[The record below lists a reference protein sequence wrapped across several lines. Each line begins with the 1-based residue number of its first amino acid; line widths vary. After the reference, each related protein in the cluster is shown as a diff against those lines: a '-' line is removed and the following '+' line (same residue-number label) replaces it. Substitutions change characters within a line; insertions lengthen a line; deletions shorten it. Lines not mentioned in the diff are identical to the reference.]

1 MTWLLR
7 LAGVAVMWLGLV
19 LLCGPAVR
27 LADILPFFGSFVGVS
42 VNVICGIL
50 ALMISVVIIAL
61 SWLAHRPLVSV
72 ALLLAIAGATYLM
85 RGNGSSAPRA
95 GGNGGGGGGGLA
107 SCLRECASLKDDSTL
122 FDICSGACVKK
133 YA

>member
-1 MTWLLR
+1 
-7 LAGVAVMWLGLV
+7 MWLGLV
-19 LLCGPAVR
+19 LQCGPAVR
-27 LADILPFFGSFVGVS
+27 LANILPFFGSFVGLS

-72 ALLLAIAGATYLM
+72 ALLLAIAGAAYLLM
-85 RGNGSSAPRA
+85 GGNGSSTRRA
-95 GGNGGGGGGGLA
+95 GGNSGGGGLA
-107 SCLRECASLKDDSTL
+107 ACLCECASLKDDSTL